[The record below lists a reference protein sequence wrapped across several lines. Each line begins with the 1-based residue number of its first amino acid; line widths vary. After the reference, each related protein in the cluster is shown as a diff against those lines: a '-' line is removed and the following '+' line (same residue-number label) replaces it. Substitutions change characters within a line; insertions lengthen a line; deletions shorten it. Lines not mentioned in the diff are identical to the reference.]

1 MTDEVVLRDGS
12 RLVLRPIRPQ
22 DGPALLA
29 LHARLSTATVHRRY
43 FGARPHL
50 APDVVDR
57 FTRVDEPWRFAL
69 VAVRGHADLVA
80 VARYE
85 GAAGST
91 SAELAM
97 VVDDTLHRHGIG
109 RILLGRLL
117 DVAVE
122 RGLRTIVAEVLP
134 ANGAMLGL
142 LHSAAGPVQTRNVD
156 GVVEVRI
163 DLAGRTPIDADR
175 AIAQAHLVAAG
186 APPAPPDR

>member
-12 RLVLRPIRPQ
+12 RLVVRPIRPQ
-22 DGPALLA
+22 DGSALLA

-43 FGARPHL
+43 FGGRPHL
-50 APDVVDR
+50 AP
-57 FTRVDEPWRFAL
+57 
-69 VAVRGHADLVA
+69 DLVA

-91 SAELAM
+91 SAELAI

-122 RGLRTIVAEVLP
+122 RGVRTIVAEVLP

-156 GVVEVRI
+156 RVVEVRI